1 MLGNYDKRPTFF
13 SQQKIWTGED
23 ECMSDDTRRLVEE
36 LTVDRINEIVQTTGG
51 HIARVIEL
59 VGYGREADLPFPRRL
74 TELAYLK
81 GIVICDD
88 EQFRN
93 LLIAV
98 YSTLDDVLLP
108 DDDYSVMV
116 EYRAL
121 LKTVKELREA
131 GNSATDLATRFTH
144 PRVAR
149 AVEIQKAMTQAM
161 HARMAQ
167 VNQLLKRS

>member
-1 MLGNYDKRPTFF
+1 
-13 SQQKIWTGED
+13 
-23 ECMSDDTRRLVEE
+23 MSDDTRRLVEE
-36 LTVDRINEIVQTTGG
+36 LTVDRINEIIQATGG
-51 HIARVIEL
+51 HIARVTEL

-88 EQFRN
+88 EQFRA

-121 LKTVKELREA
+121 LNTVKELRET
-131 GNSATDLATRFTH
+131 GTNATDLVTRLTH
-144 PRVAR
+144 PRFTR
-149 AVEIQKAMTQAM
+149 AVEIQKGLTQAM
-161 HARMAQ
+161 HSRRAQ
-167 VNQLLKRS
+167 VDRLLKRS